1 MSTTTRTWW
10 NRENRPYD
18 PVELKV
24 DAAVHL
30 LGLTIALLM
39 GAILIYLAL
48 ISRSPINPAHLSLY
62 VGSLL
67 AVLSISM
74 VFNQWPPTPFKMH
87 LARLDQAS
95 IFLFMAGSYTP
106 FLALLTG
113 TPKGPLMMTIVWG
126 AAVIGIALKLIA
138 PHRFGRIAIVLYLG
152 IGWSGLIV
160 FRDLARHVTD
170 NTLFLLLAG
179 GIVYSLGIIFHLW
192 EKLRFQN
199 ALWHVTVVAGASLH
213 LLAVMEILLHR

>member
-1 MSTTTRTWW
+1 MDKTTRTWW

-18 PVELKV
+18 VVELKV

-30 LGLTIALLM
+30 LGLAVALLM
-39 GAILIYLAL
+39 GALLIYLA
-48 ISRSPINPAHLSLY
+48 SASEPKINILHLALY

-67 AVLSISM
+67 ALLSISM

-113 TPKGPLMMTIVWG
+113 TPKGPLMMTVVWG
-126 AAVIGIALKLIA
+126 AAVTGIALKLLA
-138 PHRFGRIAIVLYLG
+138 PHRFGRIAIALYLA
-152 IGWSGLIV
+152 IGWSGLVV
-160 FRDLARHVTD
+160 FRDLARHVPD
-170 NTLFLLLAG
+170 NTLLLLLAG
-179 GIVYSLGIIFHLW
+179 GIVYSLGIVFHLW
-192 EKLRFQN
+192 ERLRFQN
-199 ALWHVTVVAGASLH
+199 ALWHVAVVIGASLH
-213 LLAVMEILLHR
+213 LWAVLEMLIRR